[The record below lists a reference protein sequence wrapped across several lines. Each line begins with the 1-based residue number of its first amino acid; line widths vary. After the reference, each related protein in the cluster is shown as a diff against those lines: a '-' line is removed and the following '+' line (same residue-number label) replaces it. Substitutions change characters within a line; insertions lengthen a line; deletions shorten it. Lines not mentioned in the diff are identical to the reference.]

1 MTLTADP
8 AEQREQTEPAGL
20 RCAPA
25 YLASGLP
32 IIGTA
37 PSQMT
42 GWILLEHPGPWPKK
56 GLPHDID
63 PAIHTWLDARPER
76 VQLIHR
82 VERRSERTTRRVYV
96 SAGFDVLAMIE
107 LPSLDD
113 LGRHLDTID
122 AAQAATAAGVPTIP
136 DGFETVLTAAY
147 PLLVCT
153 QGRRDICCAQWGRP
167 AAVALVETFGS
178 DRVWETNHL
187 GGHRFAANLV
197 VPPAAFYHGQ
207 IEPDLIVE
215 LVHELLA
222 GRLPLS
228 TLRGRAG
235 LASAAQAAEYFIRR
249 DLGLTGHGDIAEVDT
264 AGVGTASDAAGGA
277 TAAGVT
283 SWQVRLADGRAVLV
297 DVTAGVGPELPSSC
311 GADPE
316 PQASFDL
323 LALRLE

>member
-8 AEQREQTEPAGL
+8 ADQREQTEPAGL

-32 IIGTA
+32 IIGSA
-37 PSQMT
+37 PSEMT

-63 PAIHTWLDARPER
+63 ADLRSWLEARPER

-82 VERRSERTTRRVYV
+82 VERRSVRTTRRVYV
-96 SAGFDVLAMIE
+96 SAGFDVLATIE

-113 LGRHLDTID
+113 LGRHLGAIE
-122 AAQAATAAGVPTIP
+122 AAHDATAVGVPTIP
-136 DGFETVLTAAY
+136 DGFEIVAQA

-167 AAVALVETFGS
+167 AAIALVEAFGS
-178 DRVWETNHL
+178 GRVWETNHL

-197 VPPAAFYHGQ
+197 VPPGAFYHGQ
-207 IEPDLIVE
+207 IEPDRIVD
-215 LVHELLA
+215 LAHDLLA
-222 GRLPLS
+222 GRLPLK
-228 TLRGRAG
+228 TLRGRSGIPA
-235 LASAAQAAEYFIRR
+235 AAQAAEYFVRR
-249 DLGLTGHGDIAEVDT
+249 DLGLTGIDDV
-264 AGVGTASDAAGGA
+264 AGVAPVDSAEHGEPITSAWQVS
-277 TAAGVT
+277 TAAGT
-283 SWQVRLADGRAVLV
+283 SRAARIRRDDG
-297 DVTAGVGPELPSSC
+297 PMLPSSC

-316 PQASFDL
+316 PQARYDL
-323 LALRLE
+323 LDFQTA